1 MAKGKYEYWL
11 SDEGKL
17 RLAAWARDG
26 LTDDDIAANMGIS
39 RSTLAAWKKKYQ
51 DISDTLKEGKDVADI
66 RVENALYKK
75 AVGGVYTEV
84 TEERIKGVLVV
95 TKRIT
100 KEIPGDTT
108 AQIFW
113 LKNRKPDIWKDKQN
127 VALEGRETEKSKLDD
142 LIKQM
147 RGGG

>member
-1 MAKGKYEYWL
+1 M
-11 SDEGKL
+11 
-17 RLAAWARDG
+17 
-26 LTDDDIAANMGIS
+26 
-39 RSTLAAWKKKYQ
+39 
-51 DISDTLKEGKDVADI
+51 
-66 RVENALYKK
+66 
-75 AVGGVYTEV
+75 YTEV
-84 TEERIKGVLVV
+84 TEERINGVLVV

-127 VALEGRETEKSKLDD
+127 VALEGLETEKSKLDD

-147 RGGG
+147 RE